1 MRYLSA
7 VVDIEALPE
16 LVWAVM
22 RDIESWP
29 TWTPTVTSIRRL
41 DRGRRFGVG
50 SRARVRQPSLRPAIW
65 QVTDM
70 DEGRSF
76 TWVTHAPGVHVA
88 ARHSIGPS
96 LTGSQVTLSIT
107 FSGLWGPLVARLLR
121 RLNQRYLNAEALG
134 LKWHCEAWAR
144 RQPRGACF
152 L

>member
-1 MRYLSA
+1 MRHLSA
-7 VVDIEALPE
+7 VVDIEAPPE

-29 TWTPTVTSIRRL
+29 TWTPTITSIRRL
-41 DRGRRFGVG
+41 NSGRFGVG

-96 LTGSQVTLSIT
+96 PTGSQVTLSIT